1 MVPEINLLP
10 PIERRKSSNLLVI
23 IGAILVGLLL
33 IFLCIQYF
41 SLKSDL
47 KSLSSKETE
56 ISVERDLLSS
66 EVDAMGTRNQG
77 SLSSS
82 VTFVESVSYPVSPL
96 IDEIQSLLVVNTY
109 LRNYEFNEEGV
120 LLKADF
126 ETMNEI
132 SAFIEKL
139 LNSPYFH
146 DVKVEKLSSFEPLG
160 EQDTESETIDFDA
173 QWRNSVI
180 LYLEI
185 ENAYLREGGPQK

>member
-66 EVDAMGTRNQG
+66 EVDVMQTGNQG

-126 ETMNEI
+126 ETITEI

-185 ENAYLREGGPQK
+185 ENVYLREGGPQK

>member
-47 KSLSSKETE
+47 KTLSSKETE
-56 ISVERDLLSS
+56 ISVERNLLSS
-66 EVDAMGTRNQG
+66 EVDAMKTGNQG
-77 SLSSS
+77 NLSSS

-96 IDEIQSLLVVNTY
+96 IDEIQSLLVVNTF

-126 ETMNEI
+126 ETMSEI

-139 LNSPYFH
+139 LNSSYFH

-160 EQDTESETIDFDA
+160 EHDTESETIDFDV

-185 ENAYLREGGPQK
+185 ENAYLREGGPKK

>member
-47 KSLSSKETE
+47 KTLCSKETE
-56 ISVERDLLSS
+56 ISVERNLLSS
-66 EVDAMGTRNQG
+66 EVDAMKTGNQG
-77 SLSSS
+77 NLSSS
-82 VTFVESVSYPVSPL
+82 VTFVESVSYSVSPL
-96 IDEIQSLLVVNTY
+96 IDEIQSLLVVNTF

-126 ETMNEI
+126 ETMSEI

-139 LNSPYFH
+139 LNSSYFH

-160 EQDTESETIDFDA
+160 EHDTESETIDFDV